1 MKKNLKFLSGVLMT
15 FLLAVGVFAGCG
27 NKISIE
33 IMSVDNI
40 YEVKPGDSVAFD
52 ANVKNAKEEDVVFSV
67 VSGAGVFEGKILKV
81 NTDAEVGSVIK
92 VVGSVG
98 GGTSKEVS
106 LSVVDLVPSSIK
118 INFVDGRQQAKIAKS
133 ENSKITLGVSY
144 TPSYATVKDYTFE
157 ITEGVEIVSR
167 NGNEFALTN
176 KANIGDKFK
185 VKATLNGHADI
196 SDEIEIEV
204 VDALKIEKAI
214 ANNVNYFV
222 KTMGEQYIEVKA
234 YNGADGLVPTTNTDF
249 EYVSKNPEIATVNA
263 LGKITALGHG
273 MAEVEIRKAGESEII
288 TTCKVYVMIT
298 PESLNFENV
307 STLIHDKSEMFYGKG
322 EKLNLEINAKNSG
335 YKTCA
340 TKLKYEFNLLD
351 SNGQIIKSGDDVA
364 VLTEEGIEFKQ
375 NGKVEV
381 VVTSDTSLNRYRTKD
396 EKSIT
401 LIVNVNDGVNIRKAS
416 ELRTA
421 GESEKYTV
429 YNILSDLNLT
439 PSDNFNLN
447 SDYSTAGVQ
456 SCMFYGD
463 TTIYGNGY
471 KIDSSTL
478 PQSVSD
484 GHAHL
489 LDFRSKRDNSGN
501 ANVVYSVKLYDLE
514 VKGGGNVGTIAEGKV
529 YYNNDKSKPMEL
541 DNKNYFKHTYHR
553 GIVINYGS
561 DYNSIATEG
570 KKICKDLVMSNVS
583 VSGFSVGMR
592 ISHAVDALITDC
604 KVEQCF
610 NNGIES
616 DQNMITFHNITLGQV
631 GAFGVEITPDDMANK
646 DTDQIRG
653 TAGLNYDQTATVNYT
668 GYINSTNYNNGASTI
683 YMYGIGQ
690 SLKGAGFDSISDVI
704 AAIVGGTAQAIA
716 TDSVEAQTL
725 LKNVAYNCLSKSH
738 AEGGDINYFQLIFV
752 DTSEVKTWDK
762 ANKIYD
768 QTGNRKFVNYPVSS
782 NMINM
787 QDLMIIFAQ
796 KYVQDGSS
804 WQGYK
809 QYQYIILD
817 LLSMGQAILVN
828 QAYDPN
834 FTSNK

>member
-27 NKISIE
+27 NKVSIE
-33 IMSVDNI
+33 IMSNDNI
-40 YEVKPGDSVAFD
+40 YEVKPGDSVTFD
-52 ANVKNAKEEDVVFSV
+52 ANVKNAKKEDVVFSV
-67 VSGAGVFEGKILKV
+67 VSGAGVFEGKVLKV

-106 LSVVDLVPSSIK
+106 LAVVDLVPSSIK
-118 INFVDGRQQAKIAKS
+118 INFADGRQQAKIAKT

-144 TPSYATVKDYTFE
+144 NPSYATVKDYTFE
-157 ITEGVEIVSR
+157 ITEGIEIVSR
-167 NGNEFALTN
+167 NGNEFALTD
-176 KANIGDKFK
+176 KANVGDKFK
-185 VKATLNGHADI
+185 VKATLNGHTDI

-214 ANNVNYFV
+214 ANNINYFV

-249 EYVSKNPEIATVNA
+249 EYTSKNTDVATVNSQ
-263 LGKITALGHG
+263 GKITAVGHG
-273 MAEVEIRKAGESEII
+273 VAEIEIRKAGESEVI

-298 PESLNFENV
+298 PESLNLEKV
-307 STLIHDKSEMFYGKG
+307 STLIHDKSEMSYGKS
-322 EKLNLEINAKNSG
+322 EKLNLNIKATNSS
-335 YKTCA
+335 YATCA

-351 SNGQIIKSGDDVA
+351 INNQITKSGDEVA
-364 VLTEEGIEFKQ
+364 VLTEQGIEFKQ

-381 VVTSDTSLNRYRTKD
+381 VVTSDSSLNRYRTKD
-396 EKSIT
+396 EKSIS

-416 ELRTA
+416 ELKTA
-421 GESEKYTV
+421 AESGRHTV
-429 YNILSDLNLT
+429 YNILSDICLT
-439 PSDNFNLN
+439 ENDNFNIG
-447 SDYSTAGVQ
+447 SDYNTAGVQ
-456 SCMFYGD
+456 GCVFYGE
-463 TTIYGNGY
+463 TIINGNGY
-471 KIDSSTL
+471 KVDSSTL
-478 PQSVSD
+478 PQSVAD
-484 GHAHL
+484 GNAHL
-489 LDFRSKRDNSGN
+489 LDFRAKREGSGN
-501 ANVVYSVKLYDLE
+501 ADVIYSVKLYDLE
-514 VKGGGNVGTIAEGKV
+514 VRGGGNVGVIADQKI
-529 YYNNDKSKPMEL
+529 YYNNDKKDLMEL
-541 DNKNYFKHTYHR
+541 DDKNYFKHTYHR
-553 GIVINYGS
+553 GIVVNYGS
-561 DYNSIATEG
+561 DYNRIATEG

-646 DTDQIRG
+646 ENDNIRG

-668 GYINSTNYNNGASTI
+668 GYINSTNYNNGASTM

-690 SLKGAGFDSISDVI
+690 SLKGAGYSSIGDVI
-704 AAIVGGTAQAIA
+704 AAIVGGTAQAI
-716 TDSVEAQTL
+716 TSDSTAQAK
-725 LKNVAYNCLSKSH
+725 LKDVAYNCLSRSH
-738 AEGGDINYFQLIFV
+738 KEGGDINYFQLIFV
-752 DTSEVKTWDK
+752 DTSEVKTWKK
-762 ANKIYD
+762 ANQIYD

-787 QDLMIIFAQ
+787 QDLLVTYAT
-796 KYVQDGSS
+796 KYSTDGSD

-817 LLSMGQAILVN
+817 LMSMGQAILVN

-834 FTSNK
+834 YTPSK